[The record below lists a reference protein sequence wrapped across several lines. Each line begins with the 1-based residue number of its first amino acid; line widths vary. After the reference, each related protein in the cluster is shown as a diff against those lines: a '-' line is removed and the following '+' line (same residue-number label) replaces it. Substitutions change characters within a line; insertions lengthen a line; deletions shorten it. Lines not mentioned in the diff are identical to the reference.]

1 MPAFSALL
9 IILTLCLAGLIP
21 GMVRTAAAL
30 DGDTIAQ
37 LQTAKEIYVSTTR
50 KSGEWSSAAPV
61 WCWYADE
68 VIYLTASP
76 TSYKAK
82 RIMNGRNAVRI
93 AVGGKD
99 GPTFTG
105 KADIFTDAAIVER
118 MGEAYNNKYWLAW
131 LGFARPRVSRVES
144 GKTVAIRVTP
154 DAQQ

>member
-1 MPAFSALL
+1 MSAFSALL
-9 IILTLCLAGLIP
+9 IILAFSLAGLIP

-37 LQTAKEIYVSTTR
+37 LQTAKEIHVSTTR

-61 WCWYADE
+61 WFWYADE

-76 TSYKAK
+76 SSYKAK
-82 RIMNGRNAVRI
+82 RITSGRNAVRI

-105 KADIFTDAAIVER
+105 KAEIFTDAAIVER
-118 MGEAYNNKYWLAW
+118 MGEAYNDKYWLAW

-154 DAQQ
+154 DAQE

>member
-1 MPAFSALL
+1 MPTFSTLL
-9 IILTLCLAGLIP
+9 IILAFSLAGLIP

-37 LQTAKEIYVSTTR
+37 LQTAKEIHVSTTR

-61 WCWYADE
+61 WFWYADE

-76 TSYKAK
+76 SSYKAK
-82 RIMNGRNAVRI
+82 RITSGRNAVRI

-105 KADIFTDAAIVER
+105 KAEIFTDAAIVER
-118 MGEAYNNKYWLAW
+118 MGEAYNDKYWLAW

-154 DAQQ
+154 DAQE

>member
-1 MPAFSALL
+1 MPTLSALL

-30 DGDTIAQ
+30 DNDTIAQ
-37 LQTAKEIYVSTTR
+37 LQTAKEIHVSTTR

-61 WCWYADE
+61 WFWYADD

-76 TSYKAK
+76 SSYKAK
-82 RIMNGRNAVRI
+82 RITSGRNAVRI

-105 KADIFTDAAIVER
+105 KAEIFTDAAIVER
-118 MGEAYNNKYWLAW
+118 MGEAYSNKYWLAW

>member
-1 MPAFSALL
+1 MPTFSALL

-37 LQTAKEIYVSTTR
+37 LQTAKEIHVSTTR

-61 WCWYADE
+61 WFWYADE
-68 VIYLTASP
+68 MIYLTASP
-76 TSYKAK
+76 DSYKAK
-82 RIMNGRNAVRI
+82 RITSGRNAVRI

-105 KADIFTDAAIVER
+105 KAEIFTDAAIVER
-118 MGEAYNNKYWLAW
+118 MGEAYNDKYWLAW

-154 DAQQ
+154 DAQE